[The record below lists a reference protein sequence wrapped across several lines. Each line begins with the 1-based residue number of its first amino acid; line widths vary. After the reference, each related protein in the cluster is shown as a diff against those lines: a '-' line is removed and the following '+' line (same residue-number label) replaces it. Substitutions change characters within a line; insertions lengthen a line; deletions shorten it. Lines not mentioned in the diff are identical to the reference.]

1 LRGWVN
7 LVYLYNEN
15 FKTSVEGF
23 FLAAPNET
31 IGSKETIATFFIG
44 YVQSYKWLDTSSD
57 SDKVVQGVLQSCN

>member
-31 IGSKETIATFFIG
+31 IGSKETIATFFID
-44 YVQSYKWLDTSSD
+44 YV
-57 SDKVVQGVLQSCN
+57 